1 VASLWSRIA
10 SALDLGARQQIT
22 RAGLLFTA
30 TCLLVALAAFASAN
44 NLLFLLLAAMLAT
57 LMISGLVSRLSLSGL
72 ELEFVLPEHIAA
84 GRKLSG
90 RIIVR
95 NLKSWMPSFS
105 IHLTAQGD
113 SGLRSPLYFTV
124 IPGGA
129 AVEEPV
135 ELYFDKRGSYRENSF
150 RFATRH
156 PFGFTE
162 RRTSVMLRREIVV
175 YPSIDPQ
182 PGFEELLIS
191 LRGDIDSWFRGHGH
205 DFYRIRPYEAMES
218 ARHVDWK
225 ATAHTRALQV
235 REFAHEQEQAVAL
248 FLDIAVTEDNAAWF
262 ERAVDCCAYLAWTMS
277 RRGAN
282 LRFVS
287 QDVEFR
293 CPEETDVYAILK
305 YLALVFPRQGKSLA
319 APYDRDMFQVVFSAS
334 PERLAAAGWNL
345 DESNVRIVGPD
356 HAVMAGGAGVRE
368 SGSQGVEESG
378 RKPQA

>member
-1 VASLWSRIA
+1 VSLWSRIS
-10 SALDLGARQQIT
+10 SALDLGARQQVT
-22 RAGLLFTA
+22 RMGLLFFLT
-30 TCLLVALAAFASAN
+30 TLLIALGAFASAN
-44 NLLFLLLAAMLAT
+44 NLLFLLLAAMMAT

-72 ELEFVLPEHIAA
+72 ELEFALPEHLAA

-105 IHLTAQGD
+105 IHLTAQGS

-124 IPGGA
+124 IPSRT

-135 ELYFDKRGSYRENSF
+135 ELYFDKRGSYKENSF

-156 PFGFTE
+156 PFGFAE
-162 RRTSVMLRREIVV
+162 RRVSVVLRREIIV
-175 YPSIDPQ
+175 YPSVDPR
-182 PGFEELLIS
+182 PGFEELLVS

-205 DFYRIRPYEAMES
+205 DFYRIRPYEALES

-225 ATAHTRALQV
+225 ATAHTGALQV

-248 FLDIAVTEDNAAWF
+248 FLDVDTAEGDDPWF
-262 ERAVDCCAYLAWTMS
+262 ERAIECCAYLAWTMAQ
-277 RRGAN
+277 RGAN

-305 YLALVFPRQGKSLA
+305 YLALVSPGRGKALA
-319 APYDRDMFQVVFSAS
+319 APHEHDMFQVVFSAS
-334 PERLAAAGWNL
+334 PERLAATGWNL
-345 DESNVRIVGPD
+345 EESSVRIIGPD
-356 HAVMAGGAGVRE
+356 HAAMVELPGTPEAHAGG
-368 SGSQGVEESG
+368 
-378 RKPQA
+378 KPKA

>member
-1 VASLWSRIA
+1 VSLWSRIA
-10 SALDLGARQQIT
+10 TALDLGVRQQIT
-22 RAGLLFTA
+22 RTGLLFTA
-30 TCLLVALAAFASAN
+30 TCLLIALTAFASAN

-72 ELEFVLPEHIAA
+72 ELEFALPEHIAA

-105 IHLTAQGD
+105 IHLTAQGS
-113 SGLRSPLYFTV
+113 SGLRSPLYFAV
-124 IPGGA
+124 IPRRTA
-129 AVEEPV
+129 IEEPV
-135 ELYFDKRGSYRENSF
+135 ELYFEKRGSYRENSF

-156 PFGFTE
+156 PFGFAE
-162 RRTSVMLRREIVV
+162 RRVSVLLRREILV
-175 YPSIDPQ
+175 YPSVDPQ
-182 PGFEELLIS
+182 PGFEELLVS
-191 LRGDIDSWFRGHGH
+191 LKGDIDSWFRGHGH
-205 DFYRIRPYEAMES
+205 DFYRIRPYEALES

-225 ATAHTRALQV
+225 ATAHTGDLQV

-248 FLDIAVTEDNAAWF
+248 FLDIDVPEAQDAWF
-262 ERAVDCCAYLAWTMS
+262 ERAVDCCAYLAWAMS
-277 RRGAN
+277 CRGAN

-319 APYDRDMFQVVFSAS
+319 PPHDQDMFQVVFNAR
-334 PERLAAAGWNL
+334 PERLVAAGWNL
-345 DESNVRIVGPD
+345 DENNVRLIGPD
-356 HAVMAGGAGVRE
+356 HAAMVGGPKPGPEAALI
-368 SGSQGVEESG
+368 
-378 RKPQA
+378 RKS

>member
-1 VASLWSRIA
+1 VSLWSRIA
-10 SALDLGARQQIT
+10 AALDLGARQQIT
-22 RAGLLFTA
+22 RSGLLFTL
-30 TCLLVALAAFASAN
+30 TCLLIALGAFASAN
-44 NLLFLLLAAMLAT
+44 NLLFLLLAAMMAT

-72 ELEFVLPEHIAA
+72 ELEFALPEHIAA

-105 IHLTAQGD
+105 IHLTAQGS

-124 IPGGA
+124 IPSRT

-135 ELYFDKRGSYRENSF
+135 ELFFDKRGSYKENSF

-156 PFGFTE
+156 PFGFAE
-162 RRTSVMLRREIVV
+162 RRVSVVLRREIIV
-175 YPSIDPQ
+175 YPSVDPR
-182 PGFEELLIS
+182 PGFEELLVS

-205 DFYRIRPYEAMES
+205 DFYRIRLYEALES

-225 ATAHTRALQV
+225 ATAHTGALQV

-248 FLDIAVTEDNAAWF
+248 FLDVDVPEASAEWF
-262 ERAVDCCAYLAWTMS
+262 ERAIDCCAYLAWSMS

-293 CPEETDVYAILK
+293 CPDETDVYAILK
-305 YLALVFPRQGKSLA
+305 YLALVFPRRGKSLA
-319 APYDRDMFQVVFSAS
+319 VPHDQDMFQVVFSAA
-334 PERLAAAGWNL
+334 PEQLVAAGWNL
-345 DESNVRIVGPD
+345 EENNVRFVGPD
-356 HAVMAGGAGVRE
+356 HAAMAEAAGSRETGKSGSEAGGGE
-368 SGSQGVEESG
+368 S
-378 RKPQA
+378 KA

>member
-1 VASLWSRIA
+1 MASLWSRIA

-22 RAGLLFTA
+22 RTGLLFTA
-30 TCLLVALAAFASAN
+30 TCLLIALTAFASAN

-57 LMISGLVSRLSLSGL
+57 LMISGLVSRLALSGL
-72 ELEFVLPEHIAA
+72 ELEFALPEHIAA

-182 PGFEELLIS
+182 PGFEELFIS

-225 ATAHTRALQV
+225 ATAHTRELQV

-248 FLDIAVTEDNAAWF
+248 FLDIAIPEANAAWF

-319 APYDRDMFQVVFSAS
+319 APHDQDMFQVVFSDS
-334 PERLAAAGWNL
+334 PERLPAAGWNL
-345 DESNVRIVGPD
+345 DESNVRLVGLD
-356 HAVMAGGAGVRE
+356 HAAMAERTESAGNDGN
-368 SGSQGVEESG
+368 S
-378 RKPQA
+378 KD